1 MRQARTI
8 CLERDLP
15 GVAVPAGYPV
25 TLRAGEV
32 VAVVQALG
40 GSVTLQSVRGEL
52 VRVGARELDA
62 LGSEAGGY
70 EAGTTLAP
78 VSAPGTTPV
87 EGVLEQLR
95 QVYDPEIPVNVVD
108 LGLVYRCEAAPLE
121 QQGGWR
127 VEIDLSMTAPGC
139 GMGDI
144 LAEEAGNRALAVPG
158 VAEVR
163 VELVWD
169 PPWDL
174 SRLSDAAR
182 LQLGLI

>member
-1 MRQARTI
+1 MRRGQRI
-8 CLERDLP
+8 QLERDLS

-25 TLRAGEV
+25 VLRAGQV
-32 VAVVQALG
+32 VDLVQALG
-40 GSVTLQSVRGEL
+40 ASATLATADGEL
-52 VRVGARELDA
+52 VRVSGSGLEVLHLEPPNMVAGPFSGPPPGA
-62 LGSEAGGY
+62 S
-70 EAGTTLAP
+70 
-78 VSAPGTTPV
+78 SPV
-87 EGVLEQLR
+87 EEVLEQLR

-108 LGLVYRCEAAPLE
+108 LGLVYRCQATQLE
-121 QQGGWR
+121 GEGDWR

-139 GMGDI
+139 GMGDV

-158 VAEVR
+158 VAEVE
-163 VELVWD
+163 VQLVWD